1 MSKRLSAHAAP
12 TGLALGFALTFA
24 LANLA
29 LASKPTDENASLATH
44 YAAAARISLA
54 PNEGL
59 QRLALT
65 LPVLQASRSPHWADV
80 RVLDRTGQPVPIARL
95 PALAPERAQAEDST
109 VSSSLPLFAWPSPS
123 KAHSN
128 ATQASEAGDLRVE
141 INRAGAVV
149 RIESS
154 PGSTV
159 QTAVGTVASPPQV
172 WLVDLSSLPRPGRAI
187 ERLQLD
193 WPTHL
198 NGLSTRVDVHASD
211 NARDW
216 SHIASGPLLEL
227 PSADPGMSA
236 SMPIPNS
243 VAPSVKH
250 VEWPSRIATPRYL
263 RLSFEQPLAL
273 RTVQL
278 RWQPTPS
285 AAALNTTS
293 AQFQPVLDEG
303 QRPKQWALDLQGSV
317 PLQQLQ
323 LELPQLNTVIGL
335 TLEQRND
342 SRQPWRHVASFVAWR
357 LQRGGL
363 EERSPPVQW
372 NTSSVPPA
380 RYWRLVSDPRTAQ
393 LPAQALNA
401 SVGWVAP
408 ELLLVAQGGGELDLA
423 VGRDQDVDH
432 SVPWQTLVPGG
443 NINSLNRLPQA
454 HLGPLASSTVA
465 AMPTNLGTRLLTARP
480 EERTRWLLWAVLC
493 SAVLGLAV
501 LAWRLTREMKSG
513 RVSAEQHVGT
523 PPA

>member
-1 MSKRLSAHAAP
+1 MSARLAAHAARA
-12 TGLALGFALTFA
+12 GLA
-24 LANLA
+24 LA
-29 LASKPTDENASLATH
+29 LASPVFASKPAENHADLATH
-44 YAAAARISLA
+44 YAASARISLA

-59 QRLALT
+59 QRVALT

-95 PALAPERAQAEDST
+95 PALAPDSTQAENST
-109 VSSSLPLFAWPSPS
+109 VSSSLPLFAWPSRS
-123 KAHSN
+123 RAHGN
-128 ATQASEAGDLRVE
+128 PTQASEAGDLRVE

-154 PGSTV
+154 PASTA
-159 QTAVGTVASPPQV
+159 QTTVGTVASPPQM

-187 ERLQLD
+187 ERLLLD

-198 NGLSTRVDVHASD
+198 SGLSTRVDVHASD

-227 PSADPGMSA
+227 PSADPATSA
-236 SMPIPNS
+236 SMPISNS
-243 VAPSVKH
+243 VVPSVKS
-250 VEWPSRIATPRYL
+250 VEWPAGVATPRYL

-278 RWQPTPS
+278 RWQPAPVV
-285 AAALNTTS
+285 AALNR
-293 AQFQPVLDEG
+293 AAVQFQSVLDEG
-303 QRPKQWALDLQGSV
+303 QRPRQWALDLKGSV

-372 NTSSVPPA
+372 NTLSVPPA

-408 ELLLVAQGGGELDLA
+408 ELLLVAQGGGELDLV
-423 VGRDQDVDH
+423 VGRDQDIDH

-443 NINSLNRLPQA
+443 HSSSLSRLPQA
-454 HLGPLASSTVA
+454 RLGPLTSTGVS
-465 AMPTNLGTRLLTARP
+465 MPTNLGSRLLTARP
-480 EERTRWLLWAVLC
+480 EEKTRWLLWAVLC
-493 SAVLGLAV
+493 FAVLGLAV
-501 LAWRLTREMKSG
+501 LAWRLTRDMKSG
-513 RVSAEQHVGT
+513 QSPVQQHAGA